1 MSRTDIAKT
10 RKRKHLAVFLC
21 IIAVI
26 LACFCLGFGEN
37 NLVAVCLG
45 GFVVLCFFF
54 CVHVVRVLRVVARS
68 KGECAEER
76 EKKNFLHNE

>member
-26 LACFCLGFGEN
+26 LACFCLGFAHVWDIAEAAQTAAI
-37 NLVAVCLG
+37 AV
-45 GFVVLCFFF
+45 
-54 CVHVVRVLRVVARS
+54 
-68 KGECAEER
+68 
-76 EKKNFLHNE
+76 